1 MIKPRTKELNT
12 LAEMSNEKRRILV
25 FPKEKGFLF
34 FVVANKRIRYF
45 GEETQEQISVGDI
58 YIGKISNISENI
70 NGIFVEVKKKVK
82 CFLQGEEQSD
92 AIVLNRKKNGT
103 LKAGDEIIV
112 RIKKPAYR
120 SKLAVCTTR
129 LPESEEMND
138 IIETARHSYPFT
150 CLRKQPGALEAYLRL
165 FPLLEEEYIVTE
177 EEEIYKA
184 LKTEFKEYVS
194 NIRHYQDPMIRMSAL
209 YSMRKML
216 DDITLQKVWLPSGG
230 FLVIEPT
237 EAMLVID
244 VNTGKNQKGKDRES
258 TILACNLEALDEIL
272 YQIKARNVSGIIMID
287 FINMKSEENRT
298 ILQNTCK
305 EKFAS
310 YDSLLTY
317 VDYTKLG
324 LVEATR
330 AKCNID
336 IYEFFKKN
344 DKTILL

>member
-1 MIKPRTKELNT
+1 MIKPRTNEINT
-12 LAEMSNEKRRILV
+12 IEEMSNEKRRILV

-34 FVVANKRIRYF
+34 FVIENKRIQYF
-45 GEETQEQISVGDI
+45 GEESQDQISVGDI
-58 YIGKISNISENI
+58 YVGKISNIAENI

-82 CFLQGEEQSD
+82 CFLAGEEQSY
-92 AIVLNRKKNGT
+92 AILLNRENHGQMKP
-103 LKAGDEIIV
+103 GDEIIV
-112 RIKKPAYR
+112 QIKKPAYKN
-120 SKLAVCTTR
+120 KLAVCTTKI
-129 LPESEEMND
+129 PESEKMNH
-138 IIETARHSYPFT
+138 IVKTAKHSYPFT
-150 CLRKQPGALEAYLRL
+150 CLKKQPGALEEYLQKY
-165 FPLLEEEYIVTE
+165 PLSSGEYIFTE
-177 EEEIYKA
+177 NEDILHV
-184 LKTEFKEYVS
+184 LKNKYTEFAF
-194 NIRHYQDPMIRMSAL
+194 NIRLYRDAMIRMSAL
-209 YSMRKML
+209 YSMRKMI
-216 DDITLQKVWLPSGG
+216 DDITLPKIWLKSGG
-230 FLVIEPT
+230 FLMFEPT

-272 YQIKARNVSGIIMID
+272 YQIKARNVSGIIIID

-298 ILQNTCK
+298 ILQKTCK

-336 IYEFFKKN
+336 IYEYFRIN
-344 DKTILL
+344 DKSILL